1 MVPEIGL
8 TVFILRQILP
18 PSDDLCVVSVNPS
31 KDKSADLQMREAA
44 VQLAVF
50 GVPLT
55 NFDPWGIP
63 NAFKLGRGPPR
74 KQCCQQGGNWPHYF
88 APGVSPIPRVKP
100 R

>member
-1 MVPEIGL
+1 M
-8 TVFILRQILP
+8 
-18 PSDDLCVVSVNPS
+18 NPS

-63 NAFKLGRGPPR
+63 NAFKLGRGPPP
-74 KQCCQQGGNWPHYF
+74 KKPPMLLTAATF
-88 APGVSPIPRVKP
+88 VAPRRRRPSR
-100 R
+100 RR